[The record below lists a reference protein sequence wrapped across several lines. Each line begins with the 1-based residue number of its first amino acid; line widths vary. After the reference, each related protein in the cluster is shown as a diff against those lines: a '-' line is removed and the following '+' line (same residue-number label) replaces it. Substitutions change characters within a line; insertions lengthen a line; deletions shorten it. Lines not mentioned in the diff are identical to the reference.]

1 VGAAGGIA
9 LIVLNAAAVTAILT
23 TAPAVGLAAG
33 LASLAS
39 LTRLT
44 WTTHAVPP
52 LIAHRPGPYRTLVT
66 PTSGYEPGR
75 R

>member
-1 VGAAGGIA
+1 
-9 LIVLNAAAVTAILT
+9 LT